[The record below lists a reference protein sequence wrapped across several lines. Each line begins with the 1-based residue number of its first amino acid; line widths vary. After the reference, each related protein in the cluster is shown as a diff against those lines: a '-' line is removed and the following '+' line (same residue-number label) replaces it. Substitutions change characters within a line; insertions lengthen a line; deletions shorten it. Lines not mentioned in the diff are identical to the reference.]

1 MTICTKNR
9 TEYILLMND
18 VMSCMKTEKKKKKNN
33 IGKYRRSKELASI
46 FQCVFRGC
54 NSWQGLLVH
63 KECAASDAGNMKDK
77 KIKMKHKFYC
87 FSQEAISLRP
97 WCSKFSYDK

>member
-18 VMSCMKTEKKKKKNN
+18 VMSCVKTEKKKKKNN

-54 NSWQGLLVH
+54 N
-63 KECAASDAGNMKDK
+63 
-77 KIKMKHKFYC
+77 
-87 FSQEAISLRP
+87 
-97 WCSKFSYDK
+97 